1 MAITFPSNPA
11 DGDTFTWGGVRY
23 TFDSTPGA
31 WVGSGGSDPVILY
44 GTTFPNNGIEGE
56 LFYYEGA
63 TSGDPARLY
72 VYNGGVWVDAAPAA
86 DAPPIADNSVSEA
99 KLADNSVSEAKLKVS
114 NSPVDGYMLTAQS
127 GNTGG
132 LTWAAAPAAQTG
144 GGGGIILG
152 STGGGNNTTDFAP
165 DAGPLTLPAGA
176 TLAYYASFNY
186 TSSGVAGRV
195 KVGGSV
201 INSVINFTGPRNL
214 VGNYT
219 NNTGSAQTI
228 HATIEDGSSAANY
241 DVIMHFWIN

>member
-31 WVGSGGSDPVILY
+31 WVGAGGSDPVILY

-86 DAPPIADNSVSEA
+86 DAPPIADDSVSEA
-99 KLADNSVSEAKLKVS
+99 KLQVS

-152 STGGGNNTTDFAP
+152 STGGSSSPTDFAP

-176 TLAYYASFNY
+176 TLAYYAVFNY
-186 TSSGVAGRV
+186 SSSGVAGRV

-201 INSVINFTGPRNL
+201 ISSVTNFTGTRNL